1 MKPCLD
7 HITPAMRL
15 APHAEHRNC
24 TTLEEAN
31 AYLDANQ
38 LSVLRHG
45 FVPTKACETDVRATM
60 VRARS
65 RQIQQECMRYAA
77 GVPLFLRRQAA

>member
-31 AYLDANQ
+31 AYLDAREI
-38 LSVLRHG
+38 SVLRHG
-45 FVPTKACETDVRATM
+45 YTPTKACETDVRATM
-60 VRARS
+60 VRATSKRIS
-65 RQIQQECMRYAA
+65 QSCMRYAV
-77 GVPLFLRRQAA
+77 GVPSLLRRQAA

>member
-1 MKPCLD
+1 MKPCVD
-7 HITPAMRL
+7 HVTPAQRL

-24 TTLEEAN
+24 QTLEEAN
-31 AYLDANQ
+31 AYLNANH

-45 FVPTKACETDVRATM
+45 LVPTKACETDVRATM

-77 GVPLFLRRQAA
+77 GVPSLLRRQAA